1 MIDAVQVRAD
11 GALVQGR
18 NKGNGAESVDRD
30 TFGGRACWW
39 LGWERG
45 GVKKKRMT
53 TVITPMEVITTH
65 FLHAQTCVGDPTNR
79 TMGRSPAS
87 PLWVESRTSVCT

>member
-18 NKGNGAESVDRD
+18 NKGNGEESVDRD

-39 LGWERG
+39 LGWKRG
-45 GVKKKRMT
+45 GVKKKK
-53 TVITPMEVITTH
+53 E
-65 FLHAQTCVGDPTNR
+65 
-79 TMGRSPAS
+79 
-87 PLWVESRTSVCT
+87 